1 MTNFKKKII
10 LNDNGIINY
19 SFYPSRLGYEEDIY
33 ISRAF
38 IKDDV
43 VKNISFSKNQD
54 ISFLG
59 TTNKEEE
66 ILEFVFN
73 IFDPFYSCFLK
84 FLGTDKIFIIED
96 DDTAGL
102 RNKYLERLDK
112 LVKKNGLEIFWSQEL
127 KGVEQD
133 INNDLI
139 LKCNE
144 IYKKIYSR
152 NLEKMITQ
160 GVVEGGFFLSKVND
174 LQYVCIGPNT
184 EDVHSPNERVSITS
198 LKNTYE
204 YLQELLISF

>member
-102 RNKYLERLDK
+102 RNKYLEIKKENYCIKFVFYNYIYDDTYDDHWARYRAFIKNYGPDPRSKIDNYDDK
-112 LVKKNGLEIFWSQEL
+112 IRIINLFRSLKSLVKDEYYQMTIQ
-127 KGVEQD
+127 
-133 INNDLI
+133 
-139 LKCNE
+139 
-144 IYKKIYSR
+144 
-152 NLEKMITQ
+152 
-160 GVVEGGFFLSKVND
+160 
-174 LQYVCIGPNT
+174 
-184 EDVHSPNERVSITS
+184 
-198 LKNTYE
+198 E
-204 YLQELLISF
+204 YLETLNYQKDEKIKKLKLKEIEE